1 MKKIAFLLLLF
12 SGLISAQVGINTTT
26 PSAASV
32 LHLES
37 LNGSGTHGGFM
48 PPKVTLTQRGL
59 IPVTASDDG
68 MMIFLSDGT
77 TRCVQVYDGVN
88 STWVNFYCIPV
99 PFSEIGQ
106 DFDAITSWSYV
117 VSPVTYNV
125 SGDVWA
131 QVNSL
136 GTITTMSNNFW
147 GCQDLE
153 NGNGGGTQYHEMAFV
168 NVDVSAATNPKI
180 AFDYEYDLFDNGD
193 AIRYEVFVDDVSI
206 GTTYLLTLTNIG
218 SASGTEVINIP
229 GGASNVRITIGIK
242 QNGGSDYAG
251 FDNFRVYE

>member
-1 MKKIAFLLLLF
+1 MKKIAFLLLF
-12 SGLISAQVGINTTT
+12 FCGFMSAQVGINTTT

-32 LHLES
+32 LHLGS

-48 PPKVTLTQRGL
+48 PPKVSLAQRAL
-59 IPVTASDDG
+59 IPVTAADDG
-68 MMIFLSDGT
+68 MMIFLSEGA
-77 TRCVQVYDGVN
+77 TRCVQIYDATN
-88 STWVNFYCIPV
+88 TSWVDFYCIPV
-99 PFSEIGQ
+99 PFSEVGQ
-106 DFDAITSWSYV
+106 DFDTITSWAYSV
-117 VSPVTYNV
+117 NPATYNV

-136 GTITTMSNNFW
+136 GSITTMSNNFW

-153 NGNGGGTQYHEMAFV
+153 NTNGGGSQYHEIAFV
-168 NVDVSAATNPKI
+168 NVDISAATNPKI